1 MTQWLLLVY
10 KVPNEPSARRVYVW
24 RKLKRLAALALQDA
38 IWVLPATSHT
48 REQLEWLAAEILEMG
63 GEAFL
68 WEASQV
74 LAQPEAHLI
83 QQFIDQVEAGYQEIL
98 AALAQAEADLA
109 ALSKRYQQ
117 LKSQDYFNAPLGQA
131 VRDAL
136 LRARGE
142 DV

>member
-117 LKSQDYFNAPLGQA
+117 LKSQDYFNAPLGQT